1 MSVSKTPTTTCC
13 TYVFLIKIICLICV
27 QGSLFS
33 FKFPSKTTFCRV
45 SLRRNAKQQDAN
57 DPSYIRDYGE
67 YILFSH
73 LPLNVLILKMTFY
86 YQEPVQNE
94 LS

>member
-1 MSVSKTPTTTCC
+1 M
-13 TYVFLIKIICLICV
+13 
-27 QGSLFS
+27 
-33 FKFPSKTTFCRV
+33 
-45 SLRRNAKQQDAN
+45 QQDAN